1 MTGHGRTT
9 SRKSTKPQQAWR
21 GLLAVSTI
29 GLFGV
34 GLVVPAR
41 STSLIGKQSEP
52 AITPEQA
59 AFFESRIRP
68 VLVENCLGCHGDKTQ
83 IAGVRLDSRTA
94 MLGRVDSGPILVP
107 GKPSE
112 SLLIK
117 VIRYNGPIKMPKAK
131 KLPAN
136 QIADLDAWV
145 EMGAPWPKS
154 GSTVAAS
161 PTGPSLWSLKPL
173 AKPSVPK
180 ISGDQWS
187 KTDIDPFILKALKGA
202 GLTPTAVADKRTLI
216 RRLSFDLL
224 GLPPTYAE
232 VSAFVGDAS
241 PTAYEKL
248 VDRYL
253 ASPSYGERW
262 ARHWLDV
269 ARYAD
274 TKGYVFEEDRN
285 YPHAYTYR
293 NWVIDAF
300 NRDLPY
306 NRFIEEQLAA
316 DLLPGVMEADDRKPL
331 AAMGFLTVGRR
342 FLNQTPDIID
352 DRIDVTTRGFMG
364 FTVACARCHDHKFD
378 PVPTQDYYSLYSI
391 FDSTKEAEIPTS
403 PRAIRDPW
411 ERQRAKLVQAFQ
423 AERQLVTD
431 EVKALRKTQDLP
443 AEIKGILQGLREE
456 VVPTGDVLNKL
467 KKAFGPNAQKRHSEL
482 EGQMMTLT
490 KEMPP
495 APEFAMAVVEGDN
508 PHDVPVFKRGNPG
521 NPGPI
526 APRRF
531 LAALSQSGKDR
542 EHWKKG
548 SGRLELAKAIASA
561 DNPLTPR
568 VIVNRVWMHHF
579 GHGLV
584 RTPSDF
590 GFQGEKPTHPELLD
604 YLAGRL
610 IKDGWSLK
618 KLHRLIV
625 TSATY
630 RQGSVG
636 SSKHYAIDP
645 ENRLLGRMNRRR
657 LGLEEMRDAVVAATG
672 NLDTSMVGGPS
683 VDLWSQPFSKRRAVY
698 GFVERQNLPGI
709 FRTFDF
715 ASPDTTNPKRFQTTV
730 PQQALFFMNSPF
742 AIGHSHQIASRKEI
756 VEAKDAKSKAQAIFR
771 QVLGRTPSESEIKS
785 AADYL
790 GLPPP
795 ASPLP
800 AWEYGTGALD
810 GDRVSRFQPLRFFA
824 GDHFRVSET
833 FPDPKL
839 GYALLNGA
847 GGHPGRDDQT
857 AVIRRFRVP
866 SSGTYE
872 ILGNIGHPEKQGNGI
887 RASIISNRTGLLAR
901 WTVFGRNQEVRLED
915 LKLDAG
921 DLIDFVADPN
931 GSDSFDAFAWSP
943 IIVHK
948 ESKARWEASREFGP
962 NTNLPKPARTAMLA
976 QILLMSNEFLFID

>member
-1 MTGHGRTT
+1 M
-9 SRKSTKPQQAWR
+9 
-21 GLLAVSTI
+21 AVSMI
-29 GLFGV
+29 AVLGV
-34 GLVVPAR
+34 ALVVPAQ
-41 STSLIGKQSEP
+41 STAGSAIQAETV
-52 AITPEQA
+52 ITPEQA

-68 VLVENCLGCHGDKTQ
+68 VLVENCLECHGSTTQ
-83 IAGVRLDSRTA
+83 MAGVRLDSRAATI
-94 MLGRVDSGPILVP
+94 GRVDSGQIVVP
-107 GKPSE
+107 GKPND

-117 VIRYNGPIKMPKAK
+117 VIRYNGPIKMPKSK
-131 KLPAN
+131 KLPHN
-136 QIADLDAWV
+136 QIADLEAWV

-154 GSTVAAS
+154 GPSLSSATNS
-161 PTGPSLWSLKPL
+161 PALWSLRPL
-173 AKPSVPK
+173 SRPAVPK
-180 ISGDQWS
+180 IAGDTWS
-187 KTDIDPFILKALKGA
+187 KTEIDPFILKALKAA
-202 GLTPTAVADKRTLI
+202 GLSPTTAADKRTLI

-224 GLPPTYAE
+224 GLPPTFEE
-232 VSAFVGDAS
+232 VSAFVGDNAPS
-241 PTAYEKL
+241 AYEKL

-253 ASPSYGERW
+253 ASPRYGERW

-293 NWVIDAF
+293 NWVIDAL

-316 DLLPGVMEADDRKPL
+316 DLLPGAMEADDRKSL

-342 FLNQTPDIID
+342 FLNQVPDIID

-391 FDSTKEAEIPTS
+391 FNSTKEAEIPTS
-403 PRAIRDPW
+403 PKAIRDPW
-411 ERQRAKLVQAFQ
+411 ERQRAKLVNAFQ
-423 AERQLVTD
+423 SERQLVAD
-431 EVKALRKTQDLP
+431 QVKALRKNQDLP
-443 AEIKGILQGLREE
+443 ADVKSVLQGVREE
-456 VVPTGDVLNKL
+456 VIPTGEVLSKL
-467 KKAFGPNAQKRHSEL
+467 KKAFEPNAHKRHSEL
-482 EGQMMTLT
+482 EVEMATLS

-495 APEFAMAVVEGDN
+495 SPEFAMAVLEGDN

-521 NPGPI
+521 NPGEI

-531 LAALSQSGKDR
+531 LAALTPSGKDR

-548 SGRLELAKAIASA
+548 SGRLELAKAIASPE
-561 DNPLTPR
+561 NPLTPR

-590 GFQGEKPTHPELLD
+590 GFQGEKPSHLDLLD
-604 YLAGRL
+604 YLASRF
-610 IKDGWSLK
+610 IKEGWSLK

-630 RQGSVG
+630 RQGSMG
-636 SSKHYAIDP
+636 TSQHYAKDP
-645 ENRLLGRMNRRR
+645 DNRLLGRMNRRR

-672 NLDTSMVGGPS
+672 NLDVGAVGGKS

-742 AIGHSHQIASRKEI
+742 AIDHSHQIAKRPE
-756 VEAKDAKSKAQAIFR
+756 VAAATDAKGRVRAIYR
-771 QVLGRTPSESEIKS
+771 LVLGRSPSESEL
-785 AADYL
+785 AAASSYL
-790 GLPPP
+790 GIPVPP
-795 ASPLP
+795 AAPSP
-800 AWEYGTGALD
+800 AWEYGIGAIE
-810 GDRVSRFQPLRFFA
+810 GDRVVAFRPLGYFA
-824 GDHFRVSET
+824 GDHYRVSEA
-833 FPDPKL
+833 FPDPNI
-839 GYALLNGA
+839 GFALLNGA
-847 GGHPGRDDQT
+847 GGHPGRDDRH
-857 AVIRRFRVP
+857 AVVRRFRV
-866 SSGTYE
+866 STSGTYD
-872 ILGNIGHPEKQGNGI
+872 ILGDIGHPERQGNGI
-887 RASIISNRTGLLAR
+887 RASIISSRSGLLGR
-901 WTVFGRNQEVRLED
+901 WTVYARTQGVQLRG
-915 LKLDAG
+915 LKLEAG
-921 DLIDFVADPN
+921 EVIDFIGEPN
-931 GSDSFDAFAWSP
+931 GADSFDAFAWSP
-943 IIVHK
+943 TVVNQ
-948 ESKARWEASREFGP
+948 ESRAKWEASRDFGA
-962 NTNLPKPARTAMLA
+962 TSTLPKPTRTAMFA